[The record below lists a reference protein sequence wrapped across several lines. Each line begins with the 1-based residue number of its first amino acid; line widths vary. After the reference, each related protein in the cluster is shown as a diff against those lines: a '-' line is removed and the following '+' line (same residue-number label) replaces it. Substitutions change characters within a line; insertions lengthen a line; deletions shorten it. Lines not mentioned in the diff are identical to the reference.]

1 MHVYSHVLTL
11 FDFYNHLRKLKK
23 PTFSL
28 PGRKKKNTITVEPT
42 IERTPINSEDPIM
55 EDREDGVTNEKR
67 HSSEERYQM
76 GNERQKDDE
85 SVMTE
90 NNNDALSTVKEEPS
104 KEEAE
109 EKAAESDEPPPP
121 VRNLSD
127 QHTNMT
133 PSIADESLTLDAT
146 ATAMH
151 ENACAFPMDRAT
163 IALCGFCFGNE

>member
-1 MHVYSHVLTL
+1 MYVYSHVLTL

-104 KEEAE
+104 KEAPAE
-109 EKAAESDEPPPP
+109 KTKDE
-121 VRNLSD
+121 
-127 QHTNMT
+127 
-133 PSIADESLTLDAT
+133 
-146 ATAMH
+146 
-151 ENACAFPMDRAT
+151 
-163 IALCGFCFGNE
+163 